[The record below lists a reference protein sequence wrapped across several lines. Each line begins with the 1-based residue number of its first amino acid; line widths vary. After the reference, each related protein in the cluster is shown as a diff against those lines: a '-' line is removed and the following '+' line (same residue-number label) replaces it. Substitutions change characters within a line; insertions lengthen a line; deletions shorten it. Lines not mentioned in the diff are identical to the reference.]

1 MKFIHFTKATTIL
14 SLFTSLCATQAVN
27 DGYAMFNCH
36 GVIFYSE
43 SVFASAAKAHSL
55 TLGQVNHYPIEII
68 SSTFSGQSPHRLF
81 PMVLDTEVYQGGPLS
96 YFFVVVDRNGREQGL
111 VFNTQNGYQPCQ
123 LIL

>member
-1 MKFIHFTKATTIL
+1 M
-14 SLFTSLCATQAVN
+14 
-27 DGYAMFNCH
+27 YNCR
-36 GVIFYSE
+36 GVKFYSQ

-55 TLGQVNHYPIEII
+55 NLGQVNDYPQEIVLTNLGGI
-68 SSTFSGQSPHRLF
+68 PPHRIF